1 MILQVKLKGLEVFC
15 QIVLEFFKSAINRLI
30 PTVNQTLSVEEI
42 GEFSLKQLNFRW
54 KWVDL
59 TGSSQEYRLIGPG
72 SRTGQVVMLRVVVS
86 CVIVIA
92 NPRHQR
98 IGTSVS
104 SSARKC
110 EAFCKASW
118 WKVYTSSIFLQA
130 EKRASCSSYH
140 EGLASILSIVSQN
153 IVCKFYFLTSNP
165 PNRRALNA

>member
-54 KWVDL
+54 KWVGL

-86 CVIVIA
+86 CVIVIE

-110 EAFCKASW
+110 EAFCKQVDEKCARLQ
-118 WKVYTSSIFLQA
+118 SSCRRRNAHPAALIM
-130 EKRASCSSYH
+130 RAW
-140 EGLASILSIVSQN
+140 LAYYQ
-153 IVCKFYFLTSNP
+153 
-165 PNRRALNA
+165 